1 MIKRQP
7 RGNGQRGKQYTMQ
20 KKIKVVTQVLATGNM
35 RLVADLEGVSHSVIR
50 HWKTQPWWKEL
61 SDEIKASQK
70 LAIDS
75 KLTRIV
81 NKALDTMEDRLDK
94 GDYIYNQKTGEI
106 SRKPVSLKEARGA
119 ANDLLQRQAIIEK
132 LNLEE
137 RNTQM
142 KQSVNDQLEMLKQQ
156 FASFQTGRTIEVVP
170 NVIKEDEHALHEGRK
185 AQLQSGVG
193 VGAQEEA
200 QPSEGE
206 GSEEFSESGS
216 EGEWDE
222 CDGEGCG
229 PQEASEQGWDELLE
243 QFEGSEPRFQS

>member
-170 NVIKEDEHALHEGRK
+170 TVVK
-185 AQLQSGVG
+185 
-193 VGAQEEA
+193 
-200 QPSEGE
+200 
-206 GSEEFSESGS
+206 
-216 EGEWDE
+216 
-222 CDGEGCG
+222 
-229 PQEASEQGWDELLE
+229 EAS
-243 QFEGSEPRFQS
+243 SEPPEASPTKELEIEEIVDDEEIEDVDE